1 MSALMRAHVNVSP
14 PALTER
20 SLKGA
25 VPVTARASIDD
36 VHKLPGVVTVLDV
49 DGGRVADHRGVDDPD
64 NLEIVLHFTGTWWE
78 LLDALLPVLGD
89 ALRAGWTPGR
99 WWACAGGD
107 HVALGR
113 DGRALLV
120 EAGAAGPYVAAVAG
134 EGAVE
139 GVRIW

>member
-1 MSALMRAHVNVSP
+1 VA
-14 PALTER
+14 
-20 SLKGA
+20 G
-25 VPVTARASIDD
+25 RASIDD

-64 NLEIVLHFTGTWWE
+64 NLEIVLHFAGTWWE
-78 LLDALLPVLGD
+78 LLGALLPVLGD
-89 ALRAGWTPGR
+89 ALATPWTPGR

-113 DGRALLV
+113 DDRAVFV
-120 EAGAAGPYVAAVAG
+120 EAASAPLLLAAVAG
-134 EGAVE
+134 SGTVE